1 VNPIF
6 PIKYRLNS
14 KLTSWGYLITF
25 LFFVSDSPFANS
37 TFYIIMINN
46 KVFIFYK
53 NMHKINV
60 LAFGS
65 KNFNTSL
72 EEIKDYLSFKLI
84 TSNNNFDNIKFSN
97 YDILFVHEE
106 GLKEISVKSNLLKE
120 SNKITILAYSTNN
133 SIAQNN
139 FFDNKM
145 SLPVN
150 INDLN
155 HIVENLF
162 VKKNFNKNSSI
173 KIKDYFLDKNEKKLL
188 KNNHHVFL
196 TEKEIQLLELFLNH
210 STPINKDKILEE
222 VWKYA
227 SDADTHTVETH
238 IYRLRKKIKAKFFD
252 ETFIINNKN
261 GYTL

>member
-1 VNPIF
+1 
-6 PIKYRLNS
+6 
-14 KLTSWGYLITF
+14 
-25 LFFVSDSPFANS
+25 
-37 TFYIIMINN
+37 
-46 KVFIFYK
+46 
-53 NMHKINV
+53 MHKINV

-210 STPINKDKILEE
+210 STPINKNKILEE